1 MFDAVK
7 DGTRLLI
14 DDGKLVLRVVS
25 AGPER
30 IETLIEV
37 GGQISNKKG
46 LNVPDVVLP
55 VAALTEKDRAD
66 LAYALDQHGDWIA
79 LSFVQ
84 RQADVAEATRLID
97 GRAPLLAKTETPPA
111 RAWRG
116 GILESGDAGMVA
128 R

>member
-25 AGPER
+25 AGLER

-66 LAYALDQHGDWIA
+66 LAFALDQHVDWIA

-84 RQADVAEATRLID
+84 RPEDVVEARRQI
-97 GRAPLLAKTETPPA
+97 GRAT
-111 RAWRG
+111 
-116 GILESGDAGMVA
+116 V
-128 R
+128 